1 METVMIVDDDP
12 AIREVFTLFLERA
25 GYLVHAAPGGKECL
39 DLLKAV
45 QPDLLLLDIM
55 MEPMD
60 GWETLDAI
68 KSNNA
73 TRQVPVMMVSAK
85 QPTRTEIL
93 QHGSQIEEYIF
104 KPIEFA
110 ALFRSI
116 ASVIE
121 HCQDVQ
127 KEAENLEKAGGDR
140 NVIHEYYNLVRSV
153 TNIKK
158 LMPRF
163 RYAWGGDEDMIRVQ
177 EEHLIQIRKN
187 LGLGTHRPLSAGGDL
202 RGQ

>member
-12 AIREVFTLFLERA
+12 AIREIFTLFLERS

-39 DLLKAV
+39 ELLTTV
-45 QPDLLLLDIM
+45 QPDLILLDIM

-73 TRQVPVMMVSAK
+73 TGQVPVMMVSAK

-93 QHGSQIEEYIF
+93 QHSSQIEEYIF
-104 KPIEFA
+104 KPVEFG
-110 ALFRSI
+110 ALSRSLL
-116 ASVIE
+116 SVIE
-121 HCQDVQ
+121 HCRDMQR
-127 KEAENLEKAGGDR
+127 EAESLEKAGGDR
-140 NVIHEYYNLVRSV
+140 DAIHEYYNLVRSV
-153 TNIKK
+153 TIIKK
-158 LMPRF
+158 LMHRF
-163 RYAWGGDEDMIRVQ
+163 RDVWGGEGDMIRMQ
-177 EEHLIQIRKN
+177 EELLARIRKN
-187 LGLGTHRPLSAGGDL
+187 LEHKTHRPLSSGGDP